1 MNLKKN
7 GNFKKIDDFLAQGPH
22 AAHICRNFFGDQF
35 RIDHL
40 HPTFQRN
47 IPNF

>member
-1 MNLKKN
+1 MAIL
-7 GNFKKIDDFLAQGPH
+7 KKIDDFLAQGPH
-22 AAHICRNFFGDQF
+22 AAHICRNFFFGDQF

-40 HPTFQRN
+40 HSIFQRN